1 MKRILTLVMS
11 LVMILTL
18 LTACGGSA
26 PAPAPAAGG
35 AEPAGAAEPAGKSKE
50 VLRVAAN
57 AEASTLDPSQTTDA
71 SSQQI
76 FNNIFETLV
85 YEDENQNIVGR
96 LAESYEQVD
105 DVTYLFQLRKGVF
118 FTNGE
123 ELKADDVVFTYTRDA
138 ESPKTASY
146 FRDVASVTATGEY
159 EVEIKLSQPSA
170 PFLTGL
176 TFASNAIV
184 NEKAI
189 TEAGENAGIQPVGTG
204 PYKLQSWN
212 KGVKLVLERNEDYW
226 GEKPVFRTVE
236 VVAVPESTNRTI
248 ELESGNVDIALEIP
262 VTDLSRVRDA
272 EGLQLLEQPA
282 RATTLLGMNC
292 SKAPLDDVR
301 VRQAISH
308 ALDVPTLVKAI
319 KGESAEV
326 AYSEI
331 SSNMKYYK
339 EIAASHDY
347 DVDKAKALLKEAGY
361 EDGFEISVLC
371 DEKKENLDVATVVQQ
386 QLQAVGIKVKIDTM
400 EFATM
405 CAEAYAGNS
414 EMFIVGW
421 GSGTM
426 DPDTVL
432 FNCFHSSN
440 AVDGGNNW
448 ARFVNAEADA
458 LLEQSRVVFDDAE
471 RSAVYGQIQDL
482 LADECP
488 WINLWVRKYYVG
500 IGGNVD
506 SMVMDP
512 NSCYSY
518 YKVK

>member
-1 MKRILTLVMS
+1 M
-11 LVMILTL
+11 
-18 LTACGGSA
+18 
-26 PAPAPAAGG
+26 
-35 AEPAGAAEPAGKSKE
+35 E
-50 VLRVAAN
+50 
-57 AEASTLDPSQTTDA
+57 
-71 SSQQI
+71 
-76 FNNIFETLV
+76 
-85 YEDENQNIVGR
+85 
-96 LAESYEQVD
+96 
-105 DVTYLFQLRKGVF
+105 
-118 FTNGE
+118 
-123 ELKADDVVFTYTRDA
+123 
-138 ESPKTASY
+138 
-146 FRDVASVTATGEY
+146 SVTATGDY
-159 EVEIKLSQPSA
+159 DVQIVLKQPSA

-176 TFASNAIV
+176 TFASTAIV

-189 TEAGENAGIQPVGTG
+189 TEAGDNTGTQPVGTG

-212 KGVKLVLERNEDYW
+212 KGVKLILERNEDYW

-236 VVAVPESTNRTI
+236 VVAVPEGTNRTI

-262 VTDLSRVRDA
+262 TTDLNRVRETA
-272 EGLQLLEQPA
+272 GLQLLEQPA

-308 ALDVPTLVKAI
+308 ALDIPTLVKAI
-319 KGESAEV
+319 KGDTVEV

-339 EIAASHDY
+339 EITASHEY
-347 DVDKAKALLKEAGY
+347 DVDKAKALLADAGY
-361 EDGFEISVLC
+361 ADGFEISILV
-371 DEKKENLDVATVVQQ
+371 DEKKENLDIAAIVQQ
-386 QLQAVGIKVKIDTM
+386 QLQAIGIKVKINTM

-414 EMFIVGW
+414 ELFIVGW

-448 ARFVNAEADA
+448 ARIVNPELDA
-458 LLEQSRVVFDDAE
+458 LLEKSRVVFDDEE
-471 RSAVYGQIQDL
+471 RGAVYGEIQDL
-482 LADECP
+482 LAEECP
-488 WINLWVRKYYVG
+488 WINVWVRKYFVG

>member
-1 MKRILTLVMS
+1 MKRYLLFLLAIVVS
-11 LVMILTL
+11 LSSLSVTK
-18 LTACGGSA
+18 AF
-26 PAPAPAAGG
+26 
-35 AEPAGAAEPAGKSKE
+35 AEDKD

-85 YEDENQNIVGR
+85 YEDEDHNIVGK
-96 LAESYEQVD
+96 LAESYEQTD
-105 DVTYLFQLRKGVF
+105 DMTYVFHLRQGIM

-123 ELKADDVVFTYTRDA
+123 ELKASDVVFTYTRGAD
-138 ESPKTASY
+138 SPKIASY
-146 FRDVASVTATGEY
+146 FRDVASVTATSDY
-159 EVEIKLSQPSA
+159 DVEIVLNKPSA
-170 PFLTGL
+170 PFLAGL
-176 TFASNAIV
+176 TFASTGIV

-189 TEAGENAGIQPVGTG
+189 LEAGENTGTQPVGTG
-204 PYKLQSWN
+204 PYKLQSWD
-212 KGVKLVLERNEDYW
+212 KGVKLVLERNEEYW

-236 VVAVPESTNRTI
+236 VVAVPEGTNRTI

-262 VTDLSRVRDA
+262 VTDLNRVRDA
-272 EGLQLLEQPA
+272 EGLTLLEQPA

-292 SKAPLDDVR
+292 SKAPLNDVR
-301 VRQAISH
+301 VRQAISC
-308 ALDVPTLVKAI
+308 ALDVPTLVKVI
-319 KGESAEV
+319 KGDTAEI

-331 SSNMKYYK
+331 SSNMKFYK
-339 EIAASHDY
+339 EITESHTY
-347 DVDKAKALLKEAGY
+347 DVEKAKALLKEAGY
-361 EDGFEISVLC
+361 EDGFEISVIC
-371 DEKKENLDVATVVQQ
+371 DEKKENLDVATIAQQ
-386 QLQAVGIKVKIDTM
+386 MLQAVGIKLKINTM

-405 CAEAYAGNS
+405 CSEAYAGNS
-414 EMFIVGW
+414 ELFIVGW

-448 ARFVNAEADA
+448 ARFVNEKCDE
-458 LLEQSRVVFDDAE
+458 LLEQSRVVFGDAE
-471 RSAVYGQIQDL
+471 RGAVYDEIQEL
-482 LADECP
+482 LAEECP
-488 WINLWVRKYYVG
+488 WINLWVRKYFVG
-500 IGGNVD
+500 TGSKVE

>member
-1 MKRILTLVMS
+1 MKRYLALVLTLVMCLS
-11 LVMILTL
+11 LF
-18 LTACGGSA
+18 AAS
-26 PAPAPAAGG
+26 PAAS
-35 AEPAGAAEPAGKSKE
+35 AEKSKE

-85 YEDENQNIVGR
+85 YEDEAQNIVGK
-96 LAESYEQVD
+96 LAESYEQVND
-105 DVTYLFQLRKGVF
+105 TTYVFHLRKGVK

-123 ELKADDVVFTYTRDA
+123 ELKASDVVFTYTRDA

-146 FRDVASVTATGEY
+146 FRDVASVTATSDY
-159 EVEIKLSQPSA
+159 DVEIVLNKPSA

-176 TFASNAIV
+176 TFASTGIV

-189 TEAGENAGIQPVGTG
+189 KEAGDNTGIQPVGTG
-204 PYKLQSWN
+204 PYKLQSWD
-212 KGVKLVLERNEDYW
+212 KGVKLILERNEDYW
-226 GEKPVFRTVE
+226 GEKPVFRTVQ
-236 VVAVPESTNRTI
+236 VVAVPEGTNRTI

-262 VTDLSRVRDA
+262 VTDLSRVRDTA
-272 EGLQLLEQPA
+272 GLQLLEQPA

-292 SKAPLDDVR
+292 SKAPLNDVR

-308 ALDVPTLVKAI
+308 ALNVPGLVKAI
-319 KGESAEV
+319 KGDTAEI

-339 EIAASHDY
+339 EITDSHDY
-347 DVDKAKALLKEAGY
+347 DVEKAKELLKEAGY
-361 EDGFEISVLC
+361 ENGFEISVLC
-371 DEKKENLDVATVVQQ
+371 DEKKENLDVATIAQQ
-386 QLQAVGIKVKIDTM
+386 MLKAVGITLKINTM

-414 EMFIVGW
+414 ELFIVGW

-448 ARFVNAEADA
+448 ARFVNAKADE
-458 LLEQSRVVFDDAE
+458 LLEQSRIVFDDDE
-471 RSAVYGQIQDL
+471 RAAVYGEIQDL
-482 LADECP
+482 LAEECP
-488 WINLWVRKYYVG
+488 WINLWVRKYFVG

>member
-1 MKRILTLVMS
+1 MKRYLALFLS
-11 LVMILTL
+11 LVMVLSL
-18 LTACGGSA
+18 GMVTAYADGD
-26 PAPAPAAGG
+26 
-35 AEPAGAAEPAGKSKE
+35 KE

-85 YEDENQNIVGR
+85 YEDADHNIVGR

-105 DVTYLFQLRKGVF
+105 DVTYVFHLRQGVK

-123 ELKADDVVFTYTRDA
+123 ELKASDVVFTYTRDA

-146 FRDVASVTATGEY
+146 FRDVASVTATGDY
-159 EVEIKLSQPSA
+159 EVQIVLSKPSA
-170 PFLTGL
+170 PFLSGL
-176 TFASNAIV
+176 TFASTAIV

-189 TEAGENAGIQPVGTG
+189 TEAGENTGTQPVGTG

-212 KGVKLVLERNEDYW
+212 KGVKLILERNEDYW

-236 VVAVPESTNRTI
+236 VVAVPEGTNRTI

-262 VTDLSRVRDA
+262 TTDLNRIRDT
-272 EGLQLLEQPA
+272 EGLTLLEQPA

-292 SKAPLDDVR
+292 SKAPLDNVL

-319 KGESAEV
+319 KGDTVEV

-331 SSNMKYYK
+331 SSNMKFYK
-339 EIAASHDY
+339 EIPESHVY
-347 DVDKAKALLKEAGY
+347 DVEQAKALLAEAGY
-361 EDGFEISVLC
+361 PDGFEISILC
-371 DEKKENLDVATVVQQ
+371 DEKKENLDIATIAQQ
-386 QLQAVGIKVKIDTM
+386 MLQAVGIKVKINTM

-414 EMFIVGW
+414 ELFIVGW

-440 AVDGGNNW
+440 AVEGGNNW
-448 ARFVNAEADA
+448 ARFVNEEADA

-471 RSAVYGQIQDL
+471 RGAVYAEIQDL
-482 LADECP
+482 LAEECP
-488 WINLWVRKYYVG
+488 WINIWVRKYFVG
-500 IGGNVD
+500 IGSNVE

-518 YKVK
+518 YLVK

>member
-1 MKRILTLVMS
+1 MKRYLALFLTLAVSLSAGTAVMAEE
-11 LVMILTL
+11 
-18 LTACGGSA
+18 TA
-26 PAPAPAAGG
+26 
-35 AEPAGAAEPAGKSKE
+35 ENGKSKE
-50 VLRVAAN
+50 VLRIAAN

-85 YEDENQNIVGR
+85 YEDEEQNIVGK
-96 LAESYEQVD
+96 LAESYEQVND
-105 DVTYLFQLRKGVF
+105 TTYQFHLREGVM

-123 ELKADDVVFTYTRDA
+123 ELKASDVVYTYTRDA

-146 FRDVASVTATGEY
+146 FRDVESVTATGDY
-159 EVEIKLSQPSA
+159 DVEIVLSQPSA
-170 PFLTGL
+170 PFLAGL
-176 TFASNAIV
+176 TFPSTAIV

-189 TEAGENAGIQPVGTG
+189 EEAGENTGTEPVGTG
-204 PYKLQSWN
+204 PYKLQSWD
-212 KGVKLVLERNEDYW
+212 KGVNLILERNEDYW
-226 GEKPVFRTVE
+226 GEKPVFRTIE
-236 VVAVPESTNRTI
+236 VVAVPEGTNRTI

-262 VTDLSRVRDA
+262 TTDLERVRSN
-272 EGLQLLEQPA
+272 ENLQLLEQPA

-301 VRQAISH
+301 VRQAISC
-308 ALDVPTLVKAI
+308 ALDVPAMVKAI
-319 KGESAEV
+319 KGDTV
-326 AYSEI
+326 DIAYSEI

-339 EIAASHDY
+339 EITDSHVY
-347 DVDKAKALLKEAGY
+347 DVEKAKELLKEAGY
-361 EDGFEISVLC
+361 EDGFDISILC
-371 DEKKENLDVATVVQQ
+371 DEKKENLDVATIAQQ
-386 QLQAVGIKVKIDTM
+386 FLQLVGIRATINTM

-405 CAEAYAGNS
+405 CSEAYAGNS
-414 EMFIVGW
+414 ELFIVGW

-440 AVDGGNNW
+440 AVEGGNNW
-448 ARFVNAEADA
+448 ARFVNEKADE
-458 LLEQSRVVFDDAE
+458 LLEKSRVVFDDEE
-471 RSAVYGQIQDL
+471 RGAVYGEIQDL
-482 LADECP
+482 LAEECP
-488 WINLWVRKYYVG
+488 WINLWVRKYFVG

-512 NSCYSY
+512 NSCYAY

>member
-1 MKRILTLVMS
+1 MKRYLAFVLALVMCLS
-11 LVMILTL
+11 LGI
-18 LTACGGSA
+18 TAQ
-26 PAPAPAAGG
+26 AAGT
-35 AEPAGAAEPAGKSKE
+35 EKDKE

-85 YEDENQNIVGR
+85 YEDEDHNIVGK

-105 DVTYLFQLRKGVF
+105 DVTYVFHLRQGVK

-123 ELKADDVVFTYTRDA
+123 ELKASDVVFTYTRGA
-138 ESPKTASY
+138 ESPKIASY
-146 FRDVASVTATGEY
+146 FRDVASVEATGDY
-159 EVEIKLSQPSA
+159 DVTITLSKPSA
-170 PFLTGL
+170 PFLAGL
-176 TFASNAIV
+176 TFASTGIV

-189 TEAGENAGIQPVGTG
+189 TEAGENTGTQPVGTG
-204 PYKLQSWN
+204 Q
-212 KGVKLVLERNEDYW
+212 
-226 GEKPVFRTVE
+226 PVFRTVQ

-262 VTDLSRVRDA
+262 TTDLNRVRDT

-319 KGESAEV
+319 KGDTVEV

-339 EIAASHDY
+339 EITDSHVY
-347 DVDKAKALLKEAGY
+347 DVEKAKELLKEAGY
-361 EDGFEISVLC
+361 ENGFEISILV
-371 DEKKENLDVATVVQQ
+371 DEKKENLDIATVAQQ
-386 QLQAVGIKVKIDTM
+386 MLQAVGIKVKINTM

-414 EMFIVGW
+414 ELFIVGW

-448 ARFVNAEADA
+448 ARFVNDKADE
-458 LLEQSRVVFDDAE
+458 LLEKSRVVFDDDE
-471 RSAVYGQIQDL
+471 RAAVYGEIQDL
-482 LADECP
+482 LAEECP
-488 WINLWVRKYYVG
+488 WINIWVRKYFVG

-512 NSCYSY
+512 NSCYAY

>member
-1 MKRILTLVMS
+1 MKKTLALLLALVMA
-11 LVMILTL
+11 MTL
-18 LTACGGSA
+18 LSACGESA
-26 PAPAPAAGG
+26 DNSGVTTEAGNEETT
-35 AEPAGAAEPAGKSKE
+35 ASKE

-85 YEDENQNIVGR
+85 YEDEQHNIVGK
-96 LAESYEQVD
+96 LAETYEQTND
-105 DVTYLFQLRKGVF
+105 TTYVFKLRQGVK

-123 ELKADDVVFTYTRDA
+123 ELKASDVVFTYTRDA

-146 FRDVASVTATGEY
+146 FRDVESVTATGDY
-159 EVEIKLSQPSA
+159 EVTIVLKQASA
-170 PFLTGL
+170 PFLAGL
-176 TFASNAIV
+176 TFASTGIV

-189 TEAGENAGIQPVGTG
+189 TEAGDNAGTQPVGTG
-204 PYKLQSWN
+204 PYKLQTWE
-212 KGVKLVLERNEDYW
+212 KGVKLILERNEEYW
-226 GEKPVFRTVE
+226 GEKPVFRTVQ
-236 VVAVPESTNRTI
+236 VVAVPEGTNRTI

-262 VTDLSRVRDA
+262 TTDLNRVREG
-272 EGLQLLEQPA
+272 EGLTLLEQPA

-292 SKAPLDDVR
+292 SKAPLNDTR

-308 ALDVPTLVKAI
+308 ALDVPTLVQAI
-319 KGESAEV
+319 KGDTVEV

-339 EIAASHDY
+339 EIKESHEY
-347 DVDKAKALLKEAGY
+347 NVEKAKELLKEAGY
-361 EDGFEISVLC
+361 ENGFDISIIC
-371 DEKKENLDVATVVQQ
+371 DEKKENVDIATVAKQ
-386 QLQAVGIKVKIDTM
+386 QLAEVGINVTINSM

-405 CAEAYAGNS
+405 CSEAYAGNS

-426 DPDTVL
+426 DPDTV
-432 FNCFHSSN
+432 FFSCFHSSN
-440 AVDGGNNW
+440 AVEGGNNW
-448 ARFVNAEADA
+448 ARFTNDRADE
-458 LLEQSRVVFDDAE
+458 LLEKSRVVFDDTE
-471 RSAVYGQIQDL
+471 RGAVYDELQDL
-482 LADECP
+482 LAEECP
-488 WINLWVRKYYVG
+488 WINLWVRKYFVG
-500 IGGNVD
+500 IGSNVE

>member
-1 MKRILTLVMS
+1 MKRYLALLLSV
-11 LVMILTL
+11 VMILSL
-18 LTACGGSA
+18 GITAYA
-26 PAPAPAAGG
+26 DND
-35 AEPAGAAEPAGKSKE
+35 KDKD

-85 YEDENQNIVGR
+85 YEDENQNIVGK

-105 DVTYLFQLRKGVF
+105 DTTYVFHLRQGIM

-123 ELKADDVVFTYTRDA
+123 ELKASDVVFTYTRNAD
-138 ESPKTASY
+138 SPKVASY
-146 FRDVASVTATGEY
+146 FRDVESVTATGDY
-159 EVEIKLSQPSA
+159 EVEIKLTQPSA

-189 TEAGENAGIQPVGTG
+189 TEAGDNAGTQPVGTG

-212 KGVKLVLERNEDYW
+212 KGVKLTLERNEEYW

-262 VTDLSRVRDA
+262 ETDHNRVRET

-308 ALDVPTLVKAI
+308 ALDIPTIVKAI
-319 KGESAEV
+319 KGDAVQV

-331 SSNMKYYK
+331 SSQMKYYK
-339 EIAASHDY
+339 EETDSHVY
-347 DVDKAKALLKEAGY
+347 DVEKAKELLKEAGY

-371 DEKKENLDVATVVQQ
+371 DEKKENLDIATIVQQ
-386 QLQAVGIKVKIDTM
+386 LLQQVGIKVKINTM

-405 CAEAYAGNS
+405 CSEAYAGNS
-414 EMFIVGW
+414 ELFIVGW

-432 FNCFHSSN
+432 FSCFHSSN
-440 AVDGGNNW
+440 AVEGGNNW
-448 ARFVNAEADA
+448 ARFVNPECDA
-458 LLEQSRVVFDDAE
+458 LLEKSRVVFDDAE
-471 RSAVYGQIQDL
+471 RGEVYAEIQDL
-482 LADECP
+482 LAEECP
-488 WINLWVRKYYVG
+488 WINIWERKYFVG
-500 IGGNVD
+500 IGGNVE

>member
-1 MKRILTLVMS
+1 MKRYLALLLSVVMVLS
-11 LVMILTL
+11 LGI
-18 LTACGGSA
+18 TAYA
-26 PAPAPAAGG
+26 DNDAA
-35 AEPAGAAEPAGKSKE
+35 KDKD

-85 YEDENQNIVGR
+85 YEDENQNIVGK

-105 DVTYLFQLRKGVF
+105 DTTYAFHLRQGVM

-123 ELKADDVVFTYTRDA
+123 ELKASDVVFTYTRDA

-146 FRDVASVTATGEY
+146 FRDVESVTATGDY
-159 EVEIKLSQPSA
+159 DVEIKLTQPSA

-176 TFASNAIV
+176 TFPSNAIV

-189 TEAGENAGIQPVGTG
+189 TEAGDNAGTQPVGTG

-212 KGVKLVLERNEDYW
+212 KGVKLTLERNEEYW

-262 VTDLSRVRDA
+262 ETDHNRVRET
-272 EGLQLLEQPA
+272 EGLQLLEQAA

-308 ALDVPTLVKAI
+308 ALDIPTIVKAI
-319 KGESAEV
+319 KGDAVQV

-331 SSNMKYYK
+331 SSQMKYYK
-339 EIAASHDY
+339 EETDSHDY
-347 DVDKAKALLKEAGY
+347 DVEKAKELLKEAGY

-371 DEKKENLDVATVVQQ
+371 DEKKENLDIATIVQQ
-386 QLQAVGIKVKIDTM
+386 LLQQVGIKVKINTM

-414 EMFIVGW
+414 ELFIVGW

-440 AVDGGNNW
+440 AVEGGNNW
-448 ARFVNAEADA
+448 ARFVNEKCDE
-458 LLEQSRVVFDDAE
+458 LLEKSRVVFDDAE
-471 RSAVYGQIQDL
+471 RGEVYAEIQDL
-482 LADECP
+482 LAEECP
-488 WINLWVRKYYVG
+488 WINIWERKYFVG

>member
-1 MKRILTLVMS
+1 MKRYLALLLALMMS
-11 LVMILTL
+11 LSL
-18 LTACGGSA
+18 LSV
-26 PAPAPAAGG
+26 PAYADEA
-35 AEPAGAAEPAGKSKE
+35 KDKE
-50 VLRVAAN
+50 ILRVAAN

-85 YEDENQNIVGR
+85 YEDDDHNIVGK

-105 DVTYLFQLRKGVF
+105 DTTYVFHLRQGVK

-123 ELKADDVVFTYTRDA
+123 ELKASDVVFTYTRDA

-146 FRDVASVTATGEY
+146 FRDVASVTATGDY
-159 EVEIKLSQPSA
+159 DVEIVLSKPSA
-170 PFLTGL
+170 PFLAGL
-176 TFASNAIV
+176 TFASTGIV

-189 TEAGENAGIQPVGTG
+189 TEAGDNTGTQPVGTG
-204 PYKLQSWN
+204 PYKLQSWD
-212 KGVKLVLERNEDYW
+212 KGVKLILERNEDYW
-226 GEKPVFRTVE
+226 GEKPVFRTVQ
-236 VVAVPESTNRTI
+236 VVAVPEGTNRTI

-262 VTDLSRVRDA
+262 TTDLNRVRDTA
-272 EGLQLLEQPA
+272 GLQLLEQPA

-308 ALDVPTLVKAI
+308 ALNVPMLVKAI
-319 KGESAEV
+319 KGDTAEI

-339 EIAASHDY
+339 EITASHEY
-347 DVDKAKALLKEAGY
+347 DVEKAKELLKEAGY
-361 EDGFEISVLC
+361 ENGFEISILC
-371 DEKKENLDVATVVQQ
+371 DEKKENLDVATIAQQ
-386 QLQAVGIKVKIDTM
+386 MLQAVGIKVKINTM

-414 EMFIVGW
+414 ELFIVGW

-432 FNCFHSSN
+432 FSCFHSSN

-448 ARFVNAEADA
+448 ARFVNARADE
-458 LLEQSRVVFDDAE
+458 LLEQSRIVFDDAE
-471 RSAVYGQIQDL
+471 RSAVYAEIQDL
-482 LADECP
+482 LAEECP
-488 WINLWVRKYYVG
+488 WINLWVRKYFVG
-500 IGGNVD
+500 IGGNVE

>member
-1 MKRILTLVMS
+1 MKRYLALLLILVLSIS
-11 LVMILTL
+11 LL
-18 LTACGGSA
+18 AGCGSSA
-26 PAPAPAAGG
+26 GTSSSGGTAPAAG
-35 AEPAGAAEPAGKSKE
+35 ATETAKNKD

-85 YEDENQNIVGR
+85 YEDEAQNIVGK
-96 LAESYEQVD
+96 LAENYEQVD
-105 DVTYLFQLRKGVF
+105 DVTYIFHLRKGVM

-123 ELKADDVVFTYTRDA
+123 ELKASDVVFTYTRDA

-146 FRDVASVTATGEY
+146 FRDVASVTATGDY
-159 EVEIKLSQPSA
+159 DVEIVLNQPSA

-176 TFASNAIV
+176 TFASTAIV

-189 TEAGENAGIQPVGTG
+189 TEAGENSGTQPVGTG
-204 PYKLQSWN
+204 PYKLQSWD
-212 KGVKLVLERNEDYW
+212 KGVKLILECNEEYW

-236 VVAVPESTNRTI
+236 VVAVPEGTNRTI

-262 VTDLSRVRDA
+262 VTDLNRVRDT

-319 KGESAEV
+319 KGDTAEI

-339 EIAASHDY
+339 EITSSHDY

-361 EDGFEISVLC
+361 ENGFNISILC
-371 DEKKENLDVATVVQQ
+371 DEKKENLDVATIVQQ
-386 QLQAVGIKVKIDTM
+386 QLQAVGITVKIDTM

-405 CAEAYAGNS
+405 CSEAYAGNS
-414 EMFIVGW
+414 QLFIVGW

-448 ARFVNAEADA
+448 ARFVNAKADE
-458 LLEQSRVVFDDAE
+458 LLEQSRVVFDDDE
-471 RSAVYGQIQDL
+471 RGAVYGEIQDL
-482 LADECP
+482 LAEECP
-488 WINLWVRKYYVG
+488 WINLWVRKYFVG

>member
-1 MKRILTLVMS
+1 MKRYLAFVLALVMCLS
-11 LVMILTL
+11 LGI
-18 LTACGGSA
+18 TAQ
-26 PAPAPAAGG
+26 AAGT
-35 AEPAGAAEPAGKSKE
+35 EKDKE

-85 YEDENQNIVGR
+85 YEDEDHNIVGK

-105 DVTYLFQLRKGVF
+105 DVTYVFHLRQGVK

-123 ELKADDVVFTYTRDA
+123 ELKASDVVFTYTRGA
-138 ESPKTASY
+138 ESPKIASY
-146 FRDVASVTATGEY
+146 FRDVASVEATGDY
-159 EVEIKLSQPSA
+159 DVTITLSKPSA
-170 PFLTGL
+170 PFLAGL
-176 TFASNAIV
+176 TFASTGIV

-189 TEAGENAGIQPVGTG
+189 TEAGENTGTQPVGTG
-204 PYKLQSWN
+204 PYKLQVWD

-226 GEKPVFRTVE
+226 GEKPVFRTVQ

-262 VTDLSRVRDA
+262 TTDLNRVRDT

-319 KGESAEV
+319 KGDTVEV

-339 EIAASHDY
+339 EITDSHVY
-347 DVDKAKALLKEAGY
+347 DVEKAKELLKEAGY
-361 EDGFEISVLC
+361 ENGFEISILV
-371 DEKKENLDVATVVQQ
+371 DEKKENLDIATVAQQ
-386 QLQAVGIKVKIDTM
+386 MLQAVGIKVKINTM

-414 EMFIVGW
+414 ELFIVGW

-440 AVDGGNNW
+440 AVEGGNNW
-448 ARFVNAEADA
+448 ARFVNEEADA

-471 RSAVYGQIQDL
+471 RGAVYAEIQDL
-482 LADECP
+482 LAEECP
-488 WINLWVRKYYVG
+488 WINIWVRKYFVG
-500 IGGNVD
+500 IGSNVE

-518 YKVK
+518 YLVK

>member
-1 MKRILTLVMS
+1 MKRYLAFVLALVMCLS
-11 LVMILTL
+11 LGI
-18 LTACGGSA
+18 TAQ
-26 PAPAPAAGG
+26 AAGT
-35 AEPAGAAEPAGKSKE
+35 EKDKE

-57 AEASTLDPSQTTDA
+57 AEASTLDPAQTTDA

-85 YEDENQNIVGR
+85 YEDEDHNIVGK

-105 DVTYLFQLRKGVF
+105 DVTYVFQLRQGVK

-123 ELKADDVVFTYTRDA
+123 ELKASDVVFTYTRGA
-138 ESPKTASY
+138 ESPKIASY
-146 FRDVASVTATGEY
+146 FRDVASVEATGDY
-159 EVEIKLSQPSA
+159 EVTITLSKPSA
-170 PFLTGL
+170 PFLAGL
-176 TFASNAIV
+176 TFASTGIV

-189 TEAGENAGIQPVGTG
+189 TEAGENTGTQPVGTG
-204 PYKLQSWN
+204 PYKLQVWD
-212 KGVKLVLERNEDYW
+212 KGVKLILERNEDYW
-226 GEKPVFRTVE
+226 GEKPVFRTVQ

-262 VTDLSRVRDA
+262 TTDLNRVRDT

-319 KGESAEV
+319 KGDTVEV

-331 SSNMKYYK
+331 SSNMKFYK
-339 EIAASHDY
+339 EITDSHVY
-347 DVDKAKALLKEAGY
+347 DVEKAKELLKEAGY
-361 EDGFEISVLC
+361 ENGFEISILV
-371 DEKKENLDVATVVQQ
+371 DEKKENLDIATVAQQ
-386 QLQAVGIKVKIDTM
+386 MLQAVGIKVKINTM

-414 EMFIVGW
+414 ELFIVGW

-440 AVDGGNNW
+440 AVEGGNNW
-448 ARFVNAEADA
+448 ARFVNEKADE
-458 LLEQSRVVFDDAE
+458 LLEKSRVVFDDDERAE
-471 RSAVYGQIQDL
+471 VYGEIQDL
-482 LADECP
+482 LAEECP
-488 WINLWVRKYYVG
+488 WINIWVRKYFVG

-512 NSCYSY
+512 NSCYAY

>member
-1 MKRILTLVMS
+1 MKRYLAFVLALVMCLS
-11 LVMILTL
+11 LGI
-18 LTACGGSA
+18 TAQ
-26 PAPAPAAGG
+26 AAST
-35 AEPAGAAEPAGKSKE
+35 EKDKE

-85 YEDENQNIVGR
+85 YEDEDHNIVGK

-105 DVTYLFQLRKGVF
+105 DVTYVFHLRQGVK

-123 ELKADDVVFTYTRDA
+123 ELKASDVVFTYTRGA
-138 ESPKTASY
+138 ESPKIASY
-146 FRDVASVTATGEY
+146 FRDVASVEATGDY
-159 EVEIKLSQPSA
+159 DVTITLSKPSA
-170 PFLTGL
+170 PFLAGL
-176 TFASNAIV
+176 TFASTGIV

-189 TEAGENAGIQPVGTG
+189 TEAGENTGTQPVGTG
-204 PYKLQSWN
+204 PYKLQVWD

-226 GEKPVFRTVE
+226 GEKPVFRTVQ

-262 VTDLSRVRDA
+262 TTDLNRVRDT

-319 KGESAEV
+319 KGDTVEV

-339 EIAASHDY
+339 EITDSHVY
-347 DVDKAKALLKEAGY
+347 DVEKAKELLKEAGY
-361 EDGFEISVLC
+361 ENGFEISILV
-371 DEKKENLDVATVVQQ
+371 DEKKENLDIATVAQQ
-386 QLQAVGIKVKIDTM
+386 MLQAVGIKVKINTM

-414 EMFIVGW
+414 ELFIVGW

-448 ARFVNAEADA
+448 ARFVNDKADE
-458 LLEQSRVVFDDAE
+458 LLEKSRVVFDDDE
-471 RSAVYGQIQDL
+471 RAAVYGEIQDL
-482 LADECP
+482 LAEECP
-488 WINLWVRKYYVG
+488 WINIWVRKYFVG

-512 NSCYSY
+512 NSCYAY